1 MKENEY
7 SSTQYYILQQTPTFE
22 KDKANVR
29 ITIGTITMRFFSLL
43 VFSVGAA
50 AAAAAAAS
58 INEKDHAANTIVSK
72 SRRMLKGKN
81 SNAMKGSKKKK
92 RKSDKDDSIRY
103 EVWAS
108 DQSNSVPNQTSLG
121 MKGSFMWIYDSTDI
135 HKMLSSSPSLSAND
149 IKPLSCLPGT
159 AIGPCNVLDV
169 FPRNLEQLDGTTG
182 FKTGLK
188 LDDLDGFGRLHG
200 VFVDESTNRYINANF
215 FAPGGAYIGEWMMYH
230 SSHHDH
236 NVARFSLHFISFL
249 F

>member
-1 MKENEY
+1 
-7 SSTQYYILQQTPTFE
+7 
-22 KDKANVR
+22 
-29 ITIGTITMRFFSLL
+29 MRFFSLL
-43 VFSVGAA
+43 VFFVG
-50 AAAAAAAS
+50 AAAAS
-58 INEKDHAANTIVSK
+58 INEKDHVANTIVSK
-72 SRRMLKGKN
+72 SRRMLMGKN
-81 SNAMKGSKKKK
+81 KNAKKGRKKK
-92 RKSDKDDSIRY
+92 RKSDQDDSTHY

-108 DQSNSVPNQTSLG
+108 DQSNSVPNQISLG

-135 HKMLSSSPSLSAND
+135 HKLLSSPSSSAND

-188 LDDLDGFGRLHG
+188 LDDLNGFGRLHG
-200 VFVDESTNRYINANF
+200 VFVDESTNKYINANF

-236 NVARFSLHFISFL
+236 NVAHFSLHFF
-249 F
+249 